1 MSRCHELKVI
11 NTVCPVTIR
20 RQEDTIAIAR
30 EVQLMIVVGGTRS
43 ANTKELTR
51 LCEIGGTRAVQI
63 ESAQALTDPA
73 LFADIHTVGITGGT
87 STPIEDLERVAL
99 KIAELG
105 GTDHVRTNAASIARA
120 ALEAAATPQYR
131 TTSITSGAPA

>member
-1 MSRCHELKVI
+1 
-11 NTVCPVTIR
+11 
-20 RQEDTIAIAR
+20 
-30 EVQLMIVVGGTRS
+30 MIVVGGTRS

-63 ESAQALTDPA
+63 ESAQGLSDPT
-73 LFADIHTVGITGGT
+73 LFANIHTVGITGGT

-99 KIAELG
+99 RIAELG
-105 GTDHVRTNAASIARA
+105 GTEQVRANAKDIARA

-131 TTSITSGAPA
+131 TTSIDGGVPA